1 MIKDFILAS
10 ASPRRLELLK
20 TLGLTPKK
28 IIPADISEER
38 QAGET
43 VLCYVKR
50 MAKAKAAAV
59 AKDPAAAG
67 ENILAA
73 DTIVARG
80 KIIIGKTDSRETARA
95 NLKMLS
101 GRRHN
106 VLTAVC
112 MITKDGRQ
120 SLKVS
125 TTAVKFKRLTDLEID
140 AYLATDEWQDK
151 AGSYAIQGKAAAF
164 ISYIGGSYSGVVG
177 LPLFEVSNIFCGAGD
192 SVESRTK
199 DKPKTGAKAKAAK
212 ADKEQK

>member
-20 TLGLTPKK
+20 TLGLIPKK
-28 IIPADISEER
+28 VIPANINEE
-38 QAGET
+38 QQTGET

-50 MAKAKAAAV
+50 MAKSKAAAV
-59 AKDPAAAG
+59 ANDPAAAG

-73 DTIVARG
+73 DTVVARG
-80 KIIIGKTDSRETARA
+80 KFILGKTDSREIAKT

-112 MITKDGRQ
+112 MITKNGRQ

-125 TTAVKFKRLTDLEID
+125 TTVVKFKHLTDAEID

-192 SVESRTK
+192 
-199 DKPKTGAKAKAAK
+199 DIKPKTENKSKNGDKAKAAK
-212 ADKEQK
+212 ADKKQK

>member
-20 TLGLTPKK
+20 TLGLIPKK
-28 IIPADISEER
+28 VIPANINEER
-38 QAGET
+38 KAGET

-50 MAKAKAAAV
+50 MATSKAAAV
-59 AKDPAAAG
+59 AKDPAAVG

-73 DTIVARG
+73 DTVVARG
-80 KIIIGKTDSRETARA
+80 KFILGKTDSREIAKT

-120 SLKVS
+120 SIKVS
-125 TTAVKFKRLTDLEID
+125 TTAVKFKRLTDTEID

-177 LPLFEVSNIFCGAGD
+177 LPLFEVSNIFCGVGD
-192 SVESRTK
+192 SVGPKSKTKSKTES
-199 DKPKTGAKAKAAK
+199 KAKAAK

>member
-20 TLGLTPKK
+20 TLGLAPKK
-28 IIPADISEER
+28 IIPANINEER

-50 MAKAKAAAV
+50 MAKAKASAV

-73 DTIVARG
+73 DTVVARG
-80 KIIIGKTDSRETARA
+80 KIILGKTDSRETARA

-112 MITKDGRQ
+112 LIAKDGRQ

-125 TTAVKFKRLTDLEID
+125 TTAVKFKRLTDAEID

-177 LPLFEVSNIFCGAGD
+177 LPLFEVSNIFCGVGD
-192 SVESRTK
+192 SVGPKSKTKSKTES
-199 DKPKTGAKAKAAK
+199 KAKAAK

>member
-28 IIPADISEER
+28 VIPAGINEER
-38 QAGET
+38 KEGET
-43 VLCYVKR
+43 VLRYVKR
-50 MAKAKAAAV
+50 MAQAKAAAV

-80 KIIIGKTDSRETARA
+80 KFIIGKTDSRETAKA

-112 MITKDGRQ
+112 MIAKDGRQ

-125 TTAVKFKRLTDLEID
+125 TTAVKFKRLTDAEID
-140 AYLATDEWQDK
+140 AYLATDEWQNK

-177 LPLFEVSNIFCGAGD
+177 LPLFEVSNIFCGAGG
-192 SVESRTK
+192 SVESKTEGE
-199 DKPKTGAKAKAAK
+199 PKTGAKAKAAK
-212 ADKEQK
+212 ADKKQK

>member
-28 IIPADISEER
+28 IIPADINEEKK
-38 QAGET
+38 ADET

-50 MAKAKAAAV
+50 MAKAKADAV
-59 AKDPAAAG
+59 AKNPAAAG

-73 DTIVARG
+73 DTVVARG
-80 KIIIGKTDSRETARA
+80 KIILDKTDSRETAKA

-125 TTAVKFKRLTDLEID
+125 TTAVKFK
-140 AYLATDEWQDK
+140 Q
-151 AGSYAIQGKAAAF
+151 
-164 ISYIGGSYSGVVG
+164 IGRAHV
-177 LPLFEVSNIFCGAGD
+177 
-192 SVESRTK
+192 
-199 DKPKTGAKAKAAK
+199 
-212 ADKEQK
+212 